1 MIALHVLVTA
11 VGVAL
16 GVLYPFI
23 SVILASFGFSPTEI
37 GFISSLGAVG
47 FTIAVPAWG
56 HLADV
61 RLGRPRTLQVCAI
74 GAGLA
79 VASLLLP
86 FPPGLI
92 VAGFL
97 LFWIFESSWQPL
109 ADALT
114 VNAVRGRDYAR
125 VRTFTSLGFAA
136 GAIIAGRLYDV
147 TGYDLAFVLFAAA
160 AAVILVSSA
169 FIRDVGR
176 ADLAHHRAAA
186 SASASAAV
194 ASGGPAAAAPDVRG
208 GRFSLGSSGVALQV
222 APRLWL
228 VLLASGLLHISIIS
242 GFTFLPLRLIELG
255 GQPSDIALSSGL
267 SAAVE
272 IPAMLAM
279 GGIAARF
286 GVRRIFVASAVLYA
300 ACIASWTVLNSPM
313 AIVATR
319 AVTGI
324 AFSGVVVS
332 VVLTIALMLPA
343 DLQATGQSL
352 FQTTAFGLG
361 AILANLIGGILFGG
375 FGPSALFG
383 TMAVLALV
391 AAVVGW
397 LAFPGRQVPRAVRR
411 SDP

>member
-23 SVILASFGFSPTEI
+23 SVILADFGFSPSQI
-37 GFISSLGAVG
+37 GLIASAGAVG
-47 FTIAVPAWG
+47 FTLAVPAWG

-61 RLGRPRTLQVCAI
+61 RLGRPRTLQVCAV

-86 FPPGLI
+86 SPPGLVI
-92 VAGFL
+92 AGFL
-97 LFWIFESSWQPL
+97 LFWVFESSWQPL

-125 VRTFTSLGFAA
+125 VRTFTSLGFAV
-136 GAIIAGRLYDV
+136 GAIAAGRLYDV
-147 TGYDLAFVLFAAA
+147 VGYDLAFVLFVAASGVIFVSA
-160 AAVILVSSA
+160 AFLP
-169 FIRDVGR
+169 DVGR
-176 ADLAHHRAAA
+176 ADLGRHRAASSREA
-186 SASASAAV
+186 TSDGAPTTSADRS
-194 ASGGPAAAAPDVRG
+194 
-208 GRFSLGSSGVALQV
+208 RFSFGSSGVALRV
-222 APRLWL
+222 APGLGL
-228 VLLASGLLHISIIS
+228 VLLASGLLHVAIIS
-242 GFTFLPLRLIELG
+242 GFTFLPLRIVELG
-255 GQPSDIALSSGL
+255 GQPSDVALSSGL

-272 IPAMLAM
+272 IPTMLAM

-286 GVRRIFVASAVLYA
+286 GVRRIFVASALLYA
-300 ACIASWTVLNSPM
+300 ACLLSWTVLDSPM

-332 VVLTIALMLPA
+332 VVLTIAMLLPA

-352 FQTTAFGLG
+352 FQTTAFGVG
-361 AILANLIGGILFGG
+361 AILANILGGILFER
-375 FGPSALFG
+375 FGPAALFG
-383 TMAVLALV
+383 AGAGLALI
-391 AAVVGW
+391 AAVIGW
-397 LAFPGRQVPRAVRR
+397 VAFPGRQGRRDVRR